1 MGKTAKMVKRSREA
15 EAALSIETKLKGIFS
30 STDGEPAEKLIGAS
44 ALWDE
49 LGSALESVPDFFA
62 QVKPF
67 VGSLDASD
75 EQDKELKELYE
86 EYAAKSGEEL
96 NDEVKGVG
104 LDEDP
109 VELIEK
115 SPDFFAK
122 FSCVVAT
129 DLPEQVHILK
139 SPLHTALT

>member
-1 MGKTAKMVKRSREA
+1 VVT
-15 EAALSIETKLKGIFS
+15 
-30 STDGEPAEKLIGAS
+30 
-44 ALWDE
+44 
-49 LGSALESVPDFFA
+49 
-62 QVKPF
+62 
-67 VGSLDASD
+67 SL
-75 EQDKELKELYE
+75 LR
-86 EYAAKSGEEL
+86 EL

-115 SPDFFAK
+115 SPEFFAK

>member
-1 MGKTAKMVKRSREA
+1 VLLPALEPAQSARRRRGVVCACANCALWLCACTPCLLPRERLISYALLAEQDLGKNFFVTQQS
-15 EAALSIETKLKGIFS
+15 L
-30 STDGEPAEKLIGAS
+30 GEPRC
-44 ALWDE
+44 
-49 LGSALESVPDFFA
+49 
-62 QVKPF
+62 QV
-67 VGSLDASD
+67 VTSL
-75 EQDKELKELYE
+75 LR
-86 EYAAKSGEEL
+86 EL

-115 SPDFFAK
+115 SPEFFAK